1 MAITMYTSDR
11 AFVTPREVASAQ
23 SALGGDTSGVLK
35 RGNQLK
41 ITVNGLT
48 ATIDTGQ
55 VIILGR
61 LVEVTSPTQITLP
74 ANSNGNLAIV
84 VDLSKANTVQGQ
96 AGQPNYHPTINQVY
110 LSAVTGDLVQEDIN
124 NGGFIYELPL
134 ATFSTTATAGTVTQH
149 NPMLNDSG
157 WMNLDIASTGA
168 KLWSDNGA
176 PCYAQYRVR
185 DNVMFLRWR
194 GVDVSKA
201 NNGNQI
207 GRVPWSLRPDV
218 EIAQASS
225 DIGAT
230 SIYPVISYVNDT
242 TTLWVRV
249 VDNHCGNLVGSM
261 SYPLPVGR

>member
-11 AFVTPREVASAQ
+11 AFVTPREFASAQ

-48 ATIDTGQ
+48 ATVDTGQ

-61 LVEVTSPTQITLP
+61 LVEVISPTQITLP

-96 AGQPNYHPTINQVY
+96 AGQPNYYPTINQVY
-110 LSAVTGDLVQEDIN
+110 LGTVTGDLVQEDLN

-134 ATFSTTATAGTVTQH
+134 ATFSTTATSGTVTQS

-157 WMNLDIASTGA
+157 WLNLDIASTGA
-168 KLWSDNGA
+168 KLWSDNGN

-185 DNVMFLRWR
+185 DNVVFLRWR
-194 GVDVSKA
+194 GVDVGKA

-207 GRVPWSLRPDV
+207 GRSLRPDV
-218 EIAQASS
+218 EIASASS

-230 SIYPVISYVNDT
+230 SIYPVISYINDT
-242 TTLWVRV
+242 TTLWVKV
-249 VDNHCGNLVGSM
+249 VDNHNGNLVGSM